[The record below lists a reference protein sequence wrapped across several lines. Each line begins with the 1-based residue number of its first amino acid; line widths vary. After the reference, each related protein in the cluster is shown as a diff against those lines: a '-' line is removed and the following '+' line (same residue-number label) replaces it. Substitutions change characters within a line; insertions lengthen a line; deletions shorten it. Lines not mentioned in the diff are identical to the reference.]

1 MGNAGFISS
10 TVVWGF
16 GLHVQGV
23 ACRLDD
29 GDDDE
34 DDDVED
40 DDDDDQHHCTLM
52 MTMMPRRIS
61 I

>member
-10 TVVWGF
+10 TVIWGF
-16 GLHVQGV
+16 GFRVQGV
-23 ACRLDD
+23 AFTLDD

-40 DDDDDQHHCTLM
+40 GDDDQHHCTLM